1 MGHHQ
6 RFFDSDSDEEIPVHT
21 VDTIDA
27 AMGKQPLSPKRPRVL
42 IRYLRLMS
50 PCRD

>member
-27 AMGKQPLSPKRPRVL
+27 AAMGKQPLSPKRPRVL
-42 IRYLRLMS
+42 IR
-50 PCRD
+50 